1 MDPNFRRGVILLC
14 DHQHD
19 GSFGFILN
27 KPINMNINDLIS
39 SFPDFESEVYYGGP
53 VQTDTIHYLHTRG
66 DLLPNSVQVL
76 SGVYWGGDFEQ
87 LKELVQRG
95 EIRSDDIRFYVGY
108 TGWSAGQ
115 LRDEQE
121 VASWMTATGRQNWIF
136 GTQPQ
141 LWKDVLQ
148 EQGGTYSIIAG
159 MKHIVLNWSC
169 ITPTHPLSL
178 DLGPLPT
185 LLFDRPN
192 IAIKVCS

>member
-1 MDPNFRRGVILLC
+1 MSKQSSTPLRAGTLLIAEPYLMDPNFRRGVILLC

-159 MKHIVLNWSC
+159 MKHIVLN
-169 ITPTHPLSL
+169 
-178 DLGPLPT
+178 
-185 LLFDRPN
+185 
-192 IAIKVCS
+192 

>member
-14 DHQHD
+14 DHQRD

-27 KPINMNINDLIS
+27 KPINMNINELIS

-66 DLLPNSVQVL
+66 DLLPNSVKVL

-108 TGWSAGQ
+108 TGWSADQ
-115 LRDEQE
+115 LHDEQE
-121 VASWMTATGRQNWIF
+121 NASWMTVMGHQDWIF
-136 GTQPQ
+136 GTNPQ
-141 LWKDVLQ
+141 LWREVLQ

-159 MKHIVLNWSC
+159 MKHIVLN
-169 ITPTHPLSL
+169 
-178 DLGPLPT
+178 
-185 LLFDRPN
+185 
-192 IAIKVCS
+192 